1 MTRDGSSARDAL
13 ARRMRSTP
21 AFLLAALV
29 LLGIAAAPSARASLV
44 YTWPVEKLGV
54 GQSLGN
60 TNTYVTLDRTTDV
73 AGESSS
79 GKYSRNGFREST
91 DQRYYAWEW
100 TLQVE
105 EAAGER
111 PKPVATSFHPA
122 FQQTT
127 YRLGAGGFTKTF
139 FLPFET
145 GYARAGHFLLERTS
159 GELGTLL
166 VRSVL
171 LLPAGT
177 VVEPASLRSWK
188 YARIR
193 YPGGGS
199 AILWGAAGARI
210 ATRKTSRGV
219 ELVARYAW
227 PEGQAFAL
235 SFVYSPRDDGALF
248 GDVFDLLLWAA
259 FDTSQADAPTLRGY
273 LFRVQ
278 SLLAD
283 SERAMDRY
291 LDTARLVTPDEVINR
306 VSGWSKVGQLRLQ
319 SDYRLGVG
327 FTNTP
332 PGDVVVARDSMWYLV
347 GSDYY
352 AQGWSRK
359 LLDLWLEHGIEP
371 SGKVAEYMTASHAT
385 RFRDDY
391 GLNINDDTPLMMIA
405 ASHYY
410 SLSGDGDFLR
420 RAYPTLLRSADWIE
434 SQRFVGKSNHY
445 GLVWCTTTELGP
457 RGMCSWRAVIPNYSL
472 SGAITEINSEA
483 YQAFRSVAALARALG
498 DRTNALRYDRDA
510 DDLRQ
515 AINRYLLPGDAPRH
529 LYLLNID
536 NAGHSNGQD
545 TGDEIFPV
553 LFGVASPSAAADVFA
568 ELFGARFFVSGPGG
582 AAGFRTLSSDDKEY
596 QPRGYSLLGSV
607 WPNLGIWI
615 ARAAAQEDR
624 PDLALEAL
632 RGTALLTEMPDPAAA
647 QVVPGEFAECFDGE
661 ALRREGEFSSPFIY
675 GMFIWSGL
683 ESFLG
688 LTPGPQGLT
697 VHPRLPKEWA
707 WVGVARIPYRGA
719 PLTLLAARDGTTV
732 YSTAPVTTSWKT
744 VLAPEELQE
753 RYQFEPKEDVIGLI
767 LPRKGGGLDMVV
779 GSSAATQVRVID
791 RVTQREIVRFPL
803 AAGGITRRKLH

>member
-29 LLGIAAAPSARASLV
+29 LLGIAAAPSARARLV

-227 PEGQAFAL
+227 PEGQA
-235 SFVYSPRDDGALF
+235 
-248 GDVFDLLLWAA
+248 
-259 FDTSQADAPTLRGY
+259 LR
-273 LFRVQ
+273 
-278 SLLAD
+278 
-283 SERAMDRY
+283 
-291 LDTARLVTPDEVINR
+291 
-306 VSGWSKVGQLRLQ
+306 
-319 SDYRLGVG
+319 
-327 FTNTP
+327 
-332 PGDVVVARDSMWYLV
+332 
-347 GSDYY
+347 
-352 AQGWSRK
+352 
-359 LLDLWLEHGIEP
+359 
-371 SGKVAEYMTASHAT
+371 
-385 RFRDDY
+385 
-391 GLNINDDTPLMMIA
+391 
-405 ASHYY
+405 
-410 SLSGDGDFLR
+410 
-420 RAYPTLLRSADWIE
+420 
-434 SQRFVGKSNHY
+434 
-445 GLVWCTTTELGP
+445 
-457 RGMCSWRAVIPNYSL
+457 
-472 SGAITEINSEA
+472 
-483 YQAFRSVAALARALG
+483 
-498 DRTNALRYDRDA
+498 
-510 DDLRQ
+510 
-515 AINRYLLPGDAPRH
+515 
-529 LYLLNID
+529 
-536 NAGHSNGQD
+536 
-545 TGDEIFPV
+545 
-553 LFGVASPSAAADVFA
+553 
-568 ELFGARFFVSGPGG
+568 
-582 AAGFRTLSSDDKEY
+582 
-596 QPRGYSLLGSV
+596 
-607 WPNLGIWI
+607 
-615 ARAAAQEDR
+615 
-624 PDLALEAL
+624 
-632 RGTALLTEMPDPAAA
+632 
-647 QVVPGEFAECFDGE
+647 
-661 ALRREGEFSSPFIY
+661 
-675 GMFIWSGL
+675 
-683 ESFLG
+683 
-688 LTPGPQGLT
+688 
-697 VHPRLPKEWA
+697 
-707 WVGVARIPYRGA
+707 
-719 PLTLLAARDGTTV
+719 
-732 YSTAPVTTSWKT
+732 
-744 VLAPEELQE
+744 
-753 RYQFEPKEDVIGLI
+753 
-767 LPRKGGGLDMVV
+767 
-779 GSSAATQVRVID
+779 
-791 RVTQREIVRFPL
+791 
-803 AAGGITRRKLH
+803 